1 MSEIDFKQYGLGA
14 LKDEYDPR
22 DYIYSPVG
30 DGAYPVGYKLEQMPI
45 KNQGAINSCV
55 AHSVALIKEIQEF
68 YETGK
73 RVEFSTGWIY
83 GYRLSSQYQGVGMY
97 PKEALANLKNYGNVT
112 ADIFPENFE
121 YAEIQ
126 YLISNRKTEC
136 IEQAKKYKISAYAR
150 VNSVSAVKDCLYNQH
165 SPVMVICDIY
175 DSFYTIGANGK
186 VPLKSGAL
194 QGSHAM
200 TIIGWT
206 KISGAEY
213 YIVQNSWG
221 KEWGDNG
228 LCYLRTNNAI
238 ITDMYTIT
246 DKDNG
251 TINFSDVESTRWS
264 KNAIDKCVKAGL
276 ISGFPDGTFRPT
288 ETISREQICTM
299 FAKMLNK

>member
-73 RVEFSTGWIY
+73 KTEFSTGWIY
-83 GYRLSSQYQGVGMY
+83 GYRLSSQYQGAGMY
-97 PKEALANLKNYGNVT
+97 PKEALTNLKNYGDVT

-136 IEQAKKYKISAYAR
+136 LAQAKKYKISAYAR

-264 KNAIDKCVKAGL
+264 KDAIDKCVKAGL